1 MNEDY
6 QADFAET
13 TESSEVTTSDFASA
27 FDDAWDS
34 DGYPE
39 TVDST
44 EATADEAGGTASEA
58 DQQEE
63 AETAEDNPAEKA
75 AETEADKNQSGAAAD
90 QRFTIKA
97 FDETKELDFSKAA
110 DRDEAISL
118 MQKGMGFDN
127 KVSKLN
133 DKIAEYE
140 EFLTELA
147 QPLGMDL
154 EQLMDSTRA
163 RLYKVEQEKAGK
175 EISETDALFK
185 VQRDRAAKK
194 NKAEQEAQQSEQA
207 KADETKKKSDE
218 AIKLFVSI
226 YPDVKPNDIPQS
238 VWEEVSRT
246 GDLVGAY
253 TRHENARLKAENEAL
268 RQNKKNA
275 ERSTGSSKTAGSGV
289 KKSAFDEGWDDI

>member
-1 MNEDY
+1 MNENY
-6 QADFAET
+6 QADSVET
-13 TESSEVTTSDFASA
+13 TEATEVTTSDFADV
-27 FDDAWDS
+27 FNDGWGD

-39 TVDST
+39 TT
-44 EATADEAGGTASEA
+44 EIAQETTDEASDGAVEA
-58 DQQEE
+58 DQQDT
-63 AETAEDNPAEKA
+63 AETTEDNAAEA
-75 AETEADKNQSGAAAD
+75 AETESVESKESAAVD

-97 FDETKELDFSKAA
+97 FDDIKELDFSKPE
-110 DRDEAISL
+110 DRDEAIAL

-163 RLYKVEQEKAGK
+163 RMYKVEQEKAGK
-175 EISETDALFK
+175 EITETEALFK

-194 NKAEQEAQQSEQA
+194 TKAEQDIESTKQA
-207 KADETKKKSDE
+207 KAENEKKKVDE
-218 AIKLFVSI
+218 AVKNFMSA
-226 YPDVKPNDIPQS
+226 YPDVKPNDIPKE
-238 VWEEVSRT
+238 VWDEVSRT

-268 RQNKKNA
+268 KQNNKNA
-275 ERSTGSSKTAGSGV
+275 ARSTGSSKTAGSGT
-289 KKSAFDEGWDDI
+289 KKTPFDEGWDDI